1 MTPYNKGAFILGEEL
16 YKLYNKIHKIVS
28 KIDEELSVKDKIREE
43 TIRITRTIIRRSSE
57 CVKKVL
63 ENNLDEAKN
72 ILDEIDM
79 RVREL
84 NNLLRDNYPDI
95 YYSGLVYGALAEY
108 TECSI
113 LYSLVVDR
121 DIKSYNEL
129 DIPITPYLQG
139 LGDVVGELRRMILN
153 KIMEHKIDEALEF
166 LKLMEMIY
174 DALRRLH
181 YPDALIQGVRH
192 KVDVARRLIDDTKAF
207 LIDIRSREELRKLLS
222 KITLN
227 ST

>member
-1 MTPYNKGAFILGEEL
+1 MISRNKGVFILGEEL
-16 YKLYNKIHKIVS
+16 YNKIHGIINR
-28 KIDEELSVKDKIREE
+28 IDEELSVKDKIREE
-43 TIRITRTIIRRSSE
+43 TIRITRIIIRRSSE
-57 CVKKVL
+57 CVKKIL
-63 ENNLDEAKN
+63 ENNLGEAKS
-72 ILDEIDM
+72 ILNEIDI

-113 LYSLVVDR
+113 LYSLVV
-121 DIKSYNEL
+121 E
-129 DIPITPYLQG
+129 
-139 LGDVVGELRRMILN
+139 GELRRMILN
-153 KIMEHKIDEALEF
+153 KIMEHEIDEALKL

-207 LIDIRSREELRKLLS
+207 LIDIRSREELRKHLS
-222 KITLN
+222 KITIN